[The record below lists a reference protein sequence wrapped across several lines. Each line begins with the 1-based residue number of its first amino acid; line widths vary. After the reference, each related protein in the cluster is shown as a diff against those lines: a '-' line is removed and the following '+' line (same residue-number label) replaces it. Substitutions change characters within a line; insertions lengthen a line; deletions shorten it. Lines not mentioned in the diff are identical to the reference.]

1 MDVQFYV
8 PRTTKYTK
16 REKNERPPVEF
27 EINEEVKEGEEP
39 KATIKNQ
46 KPNKKKLKTFIILEE
61 EEDPE
66 EFKKGIEEGLFPE
79 EQLDFEPKPKEKLK
93 KKTKKHKIKV
103 NPPGKK
109 GTRKKTEV
117 NFEISEEIV

>member
-16 REKNERPPVEF
+16 REKDKRPPVEF
-27 EINEEVKEGEEP
+27 EMIEDVKEGEEP
-39 KATIKNQ
+39 NAKIKNQ
-46 KPNKKKLKTFIILEE
+46 KPSKEKLKTTFIFLEE
-61 EEDPE
+61 DENPE

-79 EQLDFEPKPKEKLK
+79 EQFDFELKPKEKPK

-109 GTRKKTEV
+109 GTRKI
-117 NFEISEEIV
+117 FEIVEEFV